1 VIILGSEGQ
10 IGRSLVSCLTESFTV
25 DSIDIQISNDH
36 DLRNMETLKKNEDV
50 LRAADYLIFL
60 AFDVGGA
67 RYLSKNQNQFIFL
80 ENNTNIM
87 LNVFSF
93 LSRNPKKFIFASSE
107 MALDINSPYGVLKA
121 LGEDFTKSL
130 GGIFVRFWNVF
141 DYEKDKSKA
150 HVITDFV
157 DQALD
162 FGKINMLTD
171 GSENRQFLHSSDCA
185 RAIQVVI
192 ENYEKLIE
200 SDGIDI
206 SSFHTTTIKEVG
218 NIIAHLTNS
227 SLSSGKFSDLTR
239 NGEIILPRQD
249 FLNYWRPTVPLKT
262 GIEMVLSKAIK
273 VRSL

>member
-1 VIILGSEGQ
+1 MIILGSEGQ

>member
-36 DLRNMETLKKNEDV
+36 DLRNMETLKKNEDI

>member
-36 DLRNMETLKKNEDV
+36 DLRNMETLKKNEDI

-130 GGIFVRFWNVF
+130 DGIFVRFWNVF

>member
-1 VIILGSEGQ
+1 MIILGSEGQ

-36 DLRNMETLKKNEDV
+36 DLRNMETLKKNEDI

-130 GGIFVRFWNVF
+130 DGIFVRFWNVF

>member
-1 VIILGSEGQ
+1 MIILGSDGQ

-36 DLRNMETLKKNEDV
+36 DLRNMETLKKNEDI

>member
-1 VIILGSEGQ
+1 MIILGSEGQ

-36 DLRNMETLKKNEDV
+36 DLRNMETLKKNEDI

>member
-1 VIILGSEGQ
+1 
-10 IGRSLVSCLTESFTV
+10 
-25 DSIDIQISNDH
+25 
-36 DLRNMETLKKNEDV
+36 
-50 LRAADYLIFL
+50 
-60 AFDVGGA
+60 
-67 RYLSKNQNQFIFL
+67 
-80 ENNTNIM
+80 M

-141 DYEKDKSKA
+141 DYENDKSKA

-185 RAIQVVI
+185 MAIQVVI